1 MSRRSSPSTQI
12 LAWRHPERLPVCCRL
27 DHGSRL
33 SMRHWTA
40 VTAAGWLLSLQVYKK
55 KSKKEMK
62 KRKVKIQENK
72 TRKDIKKRKSIEKKG
87 NQRKGKKHI
96 KGAVAYGNYFFP
108 KKFEFVSLC
117 SFICLQAVY
126 QLSGPVCKA
135 TWNGCPSYSASYFHF
150 TLCD

>member
-1 MSRRSSPSTQI
+1 MLLNYHPSPTFIYVICLQWSDIVADSISLTTYK
-12 LAWRHPERLPVCCRL
+12 V
-27 DHGSRL
+27 
-33 SMRHWTA
+33 
-40 VTAAGWLLSLQVYKK
+40 VLLS
-55 KSKKEMK
+55 
-62 KRKVKIQENK
+62 IGNK
-72 TRKDIKKRKSIEKKG
+72 LRNGYNTTL
-87 NQRKGKKHI
+87 

>member
-1 MSRRSSPSTQI
+1 MVELVT
-12 LAWRHPERLPVCCRL
+12 
-27 DHGSRL
+27 GN
-33 SMRHWTA
+33 SMR
-40 VTAAGWLLSLQVYKK
+40 LEDSNSLV
-55 KSKKEMK
+55 
-62 KRKVKIQENK
+62 
-72 TRKDIKKRKSIEKKG
+72 
-87 NQRKGKKHI
+87 